1 MTLIFFIKILLAHLV
16 GDFLLQPGRW
26 VAHKS
31 LHKIRSKYLYFHI
44 LIHIVLLVLVLG
56 FQFTYWAGI
65 LIIIT
70 SHFIIDVLKIYL
82 QTERNRRSIFFAD
95 QLLHILILVI
105 VTAIYFPFAFSD
117 IPFAPN
123 PLFLTATSLILVTVV
138 AAVVMQVIISR
149 WDSEE
154 EQREIKSKGLE
165 KAGYYIGILERLFVF
180 GFIVLQHWEGVG
192 FLLAA
197 KSIFR
202 FGDLS
207 KAKDRKLTEYVLI
220 GTLLS
225 FGFAIV
231 IALGFL
237 AVKQFIG

>member
-1 MTLIFFIKILLAHLV
+1 MIIFIIKLLLAHLI
-16 GDFLLQPGRW
+16 GDFVLQPSRW

-31 LHKIRSKYLYFHI
+31 LHKIKSRFLYYHI
-44 LIHIVLLVLVLG
+44 LIHAIVLIIVLG
-56 FQFTYWAGI
+56 FQFKYWLGII
-65 LIIIT
+65 LIIV
-70 SHFIIDVLKIYL
+70 SHFTIDVIKIYIQKNHNSRL
-82 QTERNRRSIFFAD
+82 VFIAD
-95 QLLHILILVI
+95 QILHIIMLLAV
-105 VTAIYFPFAFSD
+105 AQIYFPFSVSD
-117 IPFAPN
+117 LPINPN
-123 PLFLTATSLILVTVV
+123 RPLFLTTSLILVTIV

-149 WDSEE
+149 WDSLEE
-154 EQREIKSKGLE
+154 RQEIKSEGLE
-165 KAGYYIGILERLFVF
+165 KAGYYIGVLERLFVF

-225 FGFAIV
+225 FGFAIAIAV
-231 IALGFL
+231 IYL
-237 AVKQFIG
+237 KIKPWID